1 MATNAEQ
8 GAPYTAGAPRRV
20 LPELRPPLCTRL
32 ECRGRRHNG
41 ATSVGVP
48 QRQRICLNR
57 RNKGGLRRVKGLAN
71 EPMGERSPCARG
83 TTIKDELHRT
93 AAVLAHAE
101 AVAERL
107 LRPVDEL
114 DYRVRRWLR
123 PVSWGSPLRKQAS
136 IRDLVS
142 HVQDAIGRS
151 LREEYV
157 LEQSMPD
164 RLANLLREFEQ
175 QTVPVNYRGS

>member
-1 MATNAEQ
+1 MRKGNDHKE
-8 GAPYTAGAPRRV
+8 
-20 LPELRPPLCTRL
+20 ESCPP
-32 ECRGRRHNG
+32 
-41 ATSVGVP
+41 
-48 QRQRICLNR
+48 
-57 RNKGGLRRVKGLAN
+57 
-71 EPMGERSPCARG
+71 
-83 TTIKDELHRT
+83 HRT

-101 AVAERL
+101 GVAERL

-123 PVSWGSPLRKQAS
+123 PVTWGTPLRKQAS
-136 IRDLVS
+136 IRDLLS
-142 HVQDAIGRS
+142 HVQEAIGRS

-175 QTVPVNYRGS
+175 QSSGQIGRS

>member
-1 MATNAEQ
+1 
-8 GAPYTAGAPRRV
+8 
-20 LPELRPPLCTRL
+20 
-32 ECRGRRHNG
+32 
-41 ATSVGVP
+41 
-48 QRQRICLNR
+48 
-57 RNKGGLRRVKGLAN
+57 
-71 EPMGERSPCARG
+71 
-83 TTIKDELHRT
+83 
-93 AAVLAHAE
+93 VLAHAE